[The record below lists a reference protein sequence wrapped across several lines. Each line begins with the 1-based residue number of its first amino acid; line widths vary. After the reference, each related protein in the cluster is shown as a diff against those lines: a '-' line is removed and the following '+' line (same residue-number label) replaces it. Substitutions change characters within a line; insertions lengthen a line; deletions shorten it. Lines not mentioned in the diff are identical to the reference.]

1 VNSEVE
7 VDVTATVPFRTLY
20 YELLGRGDLLISR
33 KVTLPTPS
41 DKVSFRVLAPI
52 NSAPK
57 ATLIVHIIHENEIIA
72 DAVDFNVGGS
82 LDNFLNI
89 TMTASQTEPGK
100 DVEIVVG
107 SRPNSLIG
115 LRGID
120 QSVLILKKDKDINLA
135 AAEKELE
142 EWSAIDR
149 PNSNFRFKRSLFAP
163 TGASTASAVYEV
175 CHYFQLLTMQ

>member
-1 VNSEVE
+1 
-7 VDVTATVPFRTLY
+7 
-20 YELLGRGDLLISR
+20 LLSR
-33 KVTLPTPS
+33 KVSLKVPS
-41 DKVSFRVLAPI
+41 NRISFRLLAPI

-57 ATLIVHIIHENEIIA
+57 ATLVVYIIHENEIIA
-72 DAVDFNVGGS
+72 DAVDFNVAGA

-89 TMTASQTEPGK
+89 TMTKTQTEPGK

-120 QSVLILKKDKDINLA
+120 QSVLILKQDRDIDSR

-142 EWSAIDR
+142 TWNSVER
-149 PNSNFRFKRSLFAP
+149 PNHYSRFKRSLFAP
-163 TGASTASAVYEV
+163 SGASTASEV
-175 CHYFQLLTMQ
+175 FEVSFTLTKEIYD

>member
-1 VNSEVE
+1 MNTEVE
-7 VDVTATVPFRTLY
+7 VDVTATVAFSTLY
-20 YELLGRGDLLISR
+20 YELIGRGDLLISR
-33 KVTLPTPS
+33 KITLPRPS
-41 DKVSFRVLAPI
+41 DKVTFPVLVPI

-72 DAVDFNVGGS
+72 DAVEFSVGGS

-89 TMTASQTEPGK
+89 TMTASQIEPGK

-120 QSVLILKKDKDINLA
+120 QSVLILKQDKDIDMA
-135 AAEKELE
+135 SAEKELE
-142 EWSAIDR
+142 EWNAIDK
-149 PNSNFRFKRSLFAP
+149 SNAYRFKRSLF
-163 TGASTASAVYEV
+163 GSNGGSTASAVYEV
-175 CHYFQLLTMQ
+175 INQRTM